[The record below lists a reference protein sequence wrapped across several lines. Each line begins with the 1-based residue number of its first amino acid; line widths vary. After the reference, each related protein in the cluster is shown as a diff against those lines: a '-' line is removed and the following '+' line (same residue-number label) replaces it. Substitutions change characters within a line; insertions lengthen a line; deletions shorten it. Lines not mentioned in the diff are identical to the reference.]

1 MTTETATMQ
10 GKTYRVGD
18 KWTSYR
24 VMVGVQDAG
33 PRTAD
38 YQPASDPEMAE
49 WLSHCY
55 QRGARSVE
63 VELVR
68 EDGKVVEMRY
78 NYQMERNQP
87 VAHREQTTVA
97 AWKHTPKGGWKV
109 VKL

>member
-18 KWTSYR
+18 KWTSYH
-24 VMVGVQDAG
+24 VMVGVRDAG

-49 WLSHCY
+49 WLSYCY

-68 EDGKVVEMRY
+68 EDGEIVRVSDLYVFVLFAGDRAPK
-78 NYQMERNQP
+78 
-87 VAHREQTTVA
+87 A
-97 AWKHTPKGGWKV
+97 TPPGA
-109 VKL
+109 LTLLAPHQNESLF